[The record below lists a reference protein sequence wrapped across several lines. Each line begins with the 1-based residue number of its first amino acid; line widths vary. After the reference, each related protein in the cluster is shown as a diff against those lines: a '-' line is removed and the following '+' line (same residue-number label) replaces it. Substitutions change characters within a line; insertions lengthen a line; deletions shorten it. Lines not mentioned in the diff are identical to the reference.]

1 MDNGNPGADID
12 IDCPFVTYEGIKNR
26 LRALHDTQG
35 QSWPK
40 IAKTAEFSPIPAGTL
55 YDIYCGKKIPKRWH
69 KRLRYPP
76 PRPPRISIRLD
87 NPESAAKSIAKHM
100 ELVVMDE
107 LIDKLIELL
116 NG

>member
-1 MDNGNPGADID
+1 MDNGDSSAGVD
-12 IDCPFVTYEGIKNR
+12 IDCPFVTYEGIRNR
-26 LRALHDTQG
+26 IRTLHDIQG

-40 IAKTAEFSPIPAGTL
+40 IAKTTEFSPIPAGTL

-87 NPESAAKSIAKHM
+87 NPESAARSIQNN
-100 ELVVMDE
+100 MDSETIAE
-107 LIDKLIELL
+107 LIEKLR
-116 NG
+116 GA